1 MAASKIPVWI
11 KQCLDQYG
19 NCACGRAIT
28 KKIGK
33 ENLLQILENEGYP
46 CELEILSD
54 QKDKSAYPKDGTYIL
69 TLKNR
74 QSLMVDEDEDE
85 EQILR
90 LLYYKFLIISSV
102 NASVEA
108 LPPRSKV
115 NTFLSSNVLF
125 NAFRIFVAT
134 LS

>member
-69 TLKNR
+69 TL
-74 QSLMVDEDEDE
+74 V
-85 EQILR
+85 
-90 LLYYKFLIISSV
+90 
-102 NASVEA
+102 
-108 LPPRSKV
+108 
-115 NTFLSSNVLF
+115 TFNKMGY
-125 NAFRIFVAT
+125 RHH
-134 LS
+134 

>member
-54 QKDKSAYPKDGTYIL
+54 QKDK
-69 TLKNR
+69 R
-74 QSLMVDEDEDE
+74 C
-85 EQILR
+85 
-90 LLYYKFLIISSV
+90 ISKRW
-102 NASVEA
+102 NIYFNI
-108 LPPRSKV
+108 KK
-115 NTFLSSNVLF
+115 SSISNG
-125 NAFRIFVAT
+125 
-134 LS
+134 

>member
-54 QKDKSAYPKDGTYIL
+54 QKDKSAYPKDGTYTSSFIF
-69 TLKNR
+69 
-74 QSLMVDEDEDE
+74 
-85 EQILR
+85 
-90 LLYYKFLIISSV
+90 YKFLIISSV

-134 LS
+134 PS